1 MSEIQKPLAQASS
14 VAGIKQGGASHWW
27 GQRLSAIVLAPLM
40 LWFIFSALGLVGA
53 DHSAFVIWLS
63 FPVNALLMALMV
75 ITLFCHSQQG
85 MKVIVEDY
93 IQNVAVKLKTLMM
106 LTVFA
111 YIGVISSLLAIFL
124 LHFRS

>member
-1 MSEIQKPLAQASS
+1 MSEVQTPSAKASDE
-14 VAGIKQGGASHWW
+14 AGHNQGGTSHWW

-40 LWFIFSALGLVGA
+40 LWFVFSALGLVGA

-75 ITLFCHSQQG
+75 VTLFYHSQQG

-93 IQNVAVKLKTLMM
+93 IKNIAIKLTTLMI
-106 LTVFA
+106 LKVFA
-111 YIGVISSLLAIFL
+111 CIGVISSLLAIF
-124 LHFRS
+124 FIAF